1 MSKVIGIAAE
11 GPTDYLVLKT
21 VIDTITGEDNRFL
34 ALQPEIDVIIIQMDG
49 DVVRKEKEVHCQ
61 CDSTD
66 CEEKGKV
73 FPLYC
78 QKAKE
83 GCGVVLP
90 CQDHLDCIDDT
101 MNHGNKVLRKALD
114 ISENSRIIITIPCD
128 STDAWIVAAYDDY
141 ENVEQ
146 IIDPWKN
153 IIAKS
158 KYYHDVRVRG
168 DKKNTVTYS
177 AFMPELS
184 ERWKIVANKCKSAKL
199 FETNIKRIFEM

>member
-34 ALQPEIDVIIIQMDG
+34 ALQPKIDVIIIQMDG

-73 FPLYC
+73 FSLYC

>member
-34 ALQPEIDVIIIQMDG
+34 ALQPKIDVIIIQMDG

-83 GCGVVLP
+83 GLCTSVSYLADGIEAELTEEEEEVLFVFNS
-90 CQDHLDCIDDT
+90 LGST
-101 MNHGNKVLRKALD
+101 ALKKVA
-114 ISENSRIIITIPCD
+114 I
-128 STDAWIVAAYDDY
+128 
-141 ENVEQ
+141 Q
-146 IIDPWKN
+146 Q
-153 IIAKS
+153 
-158 KYYHDVRVRG
+158 
-168 DKKNTVTYS
+168 
-177 AFMPELS
+177 M
-184 ERWKIVANKCKSAKL
+184 KL
-199 FETNIKRIFEM
+199 LAGLK

>member
-1 MSKVIGIAAE
+1 
-11 GPTDYLVLKT
+11 
-21 VIDTITGEDNRFL
+21 
-34 ALQPEIDVIIIQMDG
+34 MDG

-128 STDAWIVAAYDDY
+128 STDAWIVAAYDDC

>member
-34 ALQPEIDVIIIQMDG
+34 ALQPKIDVIIIQMDG

-114 ISENSRIIITIPCD
+114 IRENSRIIITIPCD
-128 STDAWIVAAYDDY
+128 STDAWIVAAYDDC

-184 ERWKIVANKCKSAKL
+184 ERWKIVANKCESAKL

>member
-34 ALQPEIDVIIIQMDG
+34 ALQPKIDVIIIQMDG

-83 GCGVVLP
+83 GLCTSVSYLADGIEAELTEEEEELLSVFNSLGSAVLKKVA
-90 CQDHLDCIDDT
+90 IDQ
-101 MNHGNKVLRKALD
+101 M
-114 ISENSRIIITIPCD
+114 
-128 STDAWIVAAYDDY
+128 
-141 ENVEQ
+141 
-146 IIDPWKN
+146 
-153 IIAKS
+153 
-158 KYYHDVRVRG
+158 
-168 DKKNTVTYS
+168 
-177 AFMPELS
+177 
-184 ERWKIVANKCKSAKL
+184 KL
-199 FETNIKRIFEM
+199 LVGLK